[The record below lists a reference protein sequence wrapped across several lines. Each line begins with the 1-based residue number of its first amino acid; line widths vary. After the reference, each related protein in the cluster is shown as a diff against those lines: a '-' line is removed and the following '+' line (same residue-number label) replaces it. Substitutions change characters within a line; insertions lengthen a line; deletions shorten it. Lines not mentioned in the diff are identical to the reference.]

1 MKKLMSIVLAAVL
14 IFSLGTAAFAAGGSI
29 TLGETKSITLQRD
42 EIASFKF
49 TAEESTLYVAE
60 ISSDMGFAAIT
71 LTDEAESI
79 VDSAWVISFG
89 EKVETDSSFISDE
102 AKIYFCADKG
112 KTFDLNFEENSQ
124 FFIEVLEK
132 FDGLAESIVPAKINI
147 TVKKADAR
155 ELKLG
160 ETYSVSEYREY
171 FLFAPEEDGF
181 YNFRSNSSGNSDPR
195 ISITGSDGSYFEND
209 NNGYLAD
216 YDFDLTAYLEKGK
229 VYGVEAVNT
238 SIDYEKDAEPFTFTV
253 SRGEDIKADY
263 LDVDSRVVFVAV
275 NDTANN
281 YVSCIPSGALE
292 GEYEVICADETKA
305 NAYYDDESGLIYIDG
320 LSAGKT
326 TVTVTETN
334 SGVSTEFTVVVIP
347 AVVQSILTV
356 VQSIFWTVVGAISS
370 VIDFITS
377 RIF

>member
-1 MKKLMSIVLAAVL
+1 MKKLMSIILAAVL
-14 IFSLGTAAFAAGGSI
+14 VLSLGTAAFAAGGSI

-42 EIASFKF
+42 EIADFKF

-112 KTFDLNFEENSQ
+112 KTFNLEFKENSQ

-195 ISITGSDGSYFEND
+195 ISIAGSDGSYFEND

-229 VYGVEAVNT
+229 VYGVEAINT
-238 SIDYEKDAEPFTFTV
+238 SIDYEKDTEPFTFTV

-263 LDVDSRVVFVAV
+263 LDVENRVVYVAV
-275 NDTANN
+275 NDTASNF
-281 YVSCIPSGALE
+281 VSCIPSGALE

-305 NAYYDDESGLIYIDG
+305 NAYYDENGLICIEG
-320 LSAGKT
+320 LSVGKT

-334 SGVSTEFTVVVIP
+334 SGISTEFTVIVIP